1 MSVKTTSSRVT
12 RKGGNNAPGKTGT
25 SSVTEIL
32 EQVTETNTLEQVR
45 EILNSGEPIL
55 KTFKDFGDPGREVD
69 IGTESRVNCEDLGP
83 LERIIPGHLN
93 FLPAHFLEEG
103 AVVQRA
109 VARVNLNIGFGTGFL
124 VSPSILMTNNHVL
137 RTEVAAAGAKGEFN
151 YQFDYSGSPLP
162 VDSYGFDPNN
172 LFYTNS
178 ALDFTIVRVKS
189 KCRLVLPP
197 LTHFRRSSLPGGAFN
212 SGEESAFGDYTYEEF
227 ADYQDEAIIG
237 GVTPGPDE
245 PMEPTAGIMRQPRMG
260 VGWRPYLRRVC
271 RTPGA
276 RWGFLQLPRT
286 VSYAGPT
293 ANEHGQ
299 HVNIIQH
306 PRARRK
312 EVALQDN
319 TITNIYSERIRYR
332 TDTEQGSSG
341 SPIFNNSWDL
351 LSIHHAA
358 GERRDGSWFSNEGMR
373 MDRIVDDI
381 RAHFMSQPSG
391 TQILTE
397 LRIL

>member
-1 MSVKTTSSRVT
+1 MAVKTTSSRVT
-12 RKGGNNAPGKTGT
+12 RKGGNNAPGKTVT
-25 SSVTEIL
+25 SQVKEIL

-55 KTFKDFGDPGREVD
+55 KFFKEFDDPGREVE
-69 IGTESRVNCEDLGP
+69 IGEQSRVTCADLGP
-83 LERIIPGHLN
+83 LERIIPGHEN

-109 VARVNLNIGFGTGFL
+109 VARVSLGFGFGTGFL

-137 RTEVAAAGAKGEFN
+137 RTEVAAAGAKAEFN

-162 VDSYGFDPNN
+162 VDGYTFDPNS
-172 LFYTNS
+172 LFYTDT

-197 LTHFRRSSLPGGAFN
+197 LTNFRRTDLPGGAI
-212 SGEESAFGDYTYEEF
+212 SGGGEGAYGDYSYEEF
-227 ADYQDEAIIG
+227 AEFQSEAIIG
-237 GVTPGPDE
+237 GTMPMMDE
-245 PMEPTAGIMRQPRMG
+245 PLEPTGGFMTQPRMG
-260 VGWRPYLRRVC
+260 FGRRPYLRRIC

-276 RWGFLQLPRT
+276 KWGFLQLPRT
-286 VSYAGPT
+286 ISYAGPT
-293 ANEHGQ
+293 PDEHGQ
-299 HVNIIQH
+299 HVNVIQH

-319 TITNIYSERIRYR
+319 TITHVYSERIRYK
-332 TDTEQGSSG
+332 TDTERGSSG
-341 SPIFNNSWDL
+341 SPVLNNAWEL
-351 LSIHHAA
+351 LAIHHAA
-358 GERRDGSWFSNEGMR
+358 GERRDGSWLNNEGMR
-373 MDRIVDDI
+373 MDRIVEDI
-381 RAHFMSQPSG
+381 RTHFIEQPGG

-397 LRIL
+397 LGIL